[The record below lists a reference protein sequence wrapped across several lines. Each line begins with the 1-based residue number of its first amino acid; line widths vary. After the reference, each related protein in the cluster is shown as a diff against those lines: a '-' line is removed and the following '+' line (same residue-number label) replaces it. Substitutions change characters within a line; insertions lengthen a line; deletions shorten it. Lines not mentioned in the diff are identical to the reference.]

1 VAVTGF
7 TLIVPYYRNP
17 EMLRR
22 QAVAWAGYP
31 AGIRVILVDDGSP
44 EPAHEVLP
52 NGCRAAL
59 YRIETDIPWNRN
71 GARNLGAQVAET
83 DWILQTDIDHLLP
96 VPSAIWLAEH
106 FTADPACWYRF
117 ARFRAGRADATRRKD
132 AIPDDAVFGPVKP
145 HVDSYLCTRAL
156 YWRMGGYDEDYSGH
170 LGGSAP
176 FLAALAAVAP
186 CELLEDAPLWVHTRH
201 SIADASDLTLSR
213 DRKPYED
220 LRAHKRSQGDLLPT
234 DHLRFPW
241 HQVR

>member
-1 VAVTGF
+1 MIGF

-22 QAVAWAGYP
+22 QASTWADYP

-52 NGCRAAL
+52 ADSRAAL
-59 YRIETDIPWNRN
+59 YRVETDIPWNRN
-71 GARNLGAQVAET
+71 GARNLGAHVAET

-96 VPSAIWLAEH
+96 VASAIWLLEH

-117 ARFRAGRADATRRKD
+117 ARFRVGCADATRRKD
-132 AIPDDAVFGPVKP
+132 DLPDDAVFGPVKP

-156 YWRMGGYDEDYSGH
+156 YWRVGGYDEDYSGH

-176 FLAALAAVAP
+176 FLAALATAARCQLIERASLHV
-186 CELLEDAPLWVHTRH
+186 VTRDQVP
-201 SIADASDLTLSR
+201 DASDTTLSR
-213 DRKPYED
+213 DRGPYQA
-220 LRAHKRSQGDLLPT
+220 LRARKRAAGDPRAE
-234 DHLRFPW
+234 DPIRFLW
-241 HQVR
+241 KRVR

>member
-1 VAVTGF
+1 MTGF
-7 TLIVPYYRNP
+7 TLIVPYYRNI

-44 EPAHEVLP
+44 EPAHEALP
-52 NGCRAAL
+52 ADSRAAL

-83 DWILQTDIDHLLP
+83 DWILQTDVDHLLP
-96 VPSAIWLAEH
+96 VVSAIWLTEH

-156 YWRMGGYDEDYSGH
+156 YWRAGGYDEDYSGH

-176 FLAALAAVAP
+176 FLAALTAAARCQLIERASLHV
-186 CELLEDAPLWVHTRH
+186 VTRDQVP
-201 SIADASDLTLSR
+201 DASDTTLSR
-213 DRKPYED
+213 DRGPYEA
-220 LRAHKRSQGDLLPT
+220 LRAHKRFQGDPT
-234 DHLRFPW
+234 PVDPLRFPW
-241 HQVR
+241 HRVR